1 MRKNSGFTLVEL
13 LVVIAIIAILAA
25 FLAPN
30 FIGWMPQYR
39 LKSAVMELGSRIQQ
53 ARLAA
58 IKDNQNCTMSFNTGN
73 DTYNITCLN
82 NMTVDLTDYG
92 PNVSFSAVSA
102 PQVINFTS
110 RGLTDGA
117 GTFIVSM
124 TSQGGGDTYSIR
136 ITPTGAVATQKL

>member
-1 MRKNSGFTLVEL
+1 MRKISGFTLIEL
-13 LVVIAIIAILAA
+13 MIVIAIIAIFAA
-25 FLAPN
+25 FLTPN
-30 FIGWMPQYR
+30 VIGWMPEYR
-39 LKSAVMELGSRIQQ
+39 LKSAVMEMGSRIQQ

-58 IKDNQNCTMSFNTGN
+58 IKENQNCTMSFNTSNG
-73 DTYNITCLN
+73 TYNITCLD

-110 RGLTDGA
+110 RGLTDGI
-117 GTFIVSM
+117 GTFVVSM

>member
-1 MRKNSGFTLVEL
+1 MRNKSGFTLMEL
-13 LVVIAIIAILAA
+13 MVVIGIIAVLAA
-25 FLAPN
+25 LLAPN

-39 LKSAVMELGSRIQQ
+39 LKSAVMELGARVQQ

-58 IKDNQNCTMSFNTGN
+58 IKENQNCTMSFNTGN
-73 DTYNITCLN
+73 HTYNITCLD

-92 PNVSFSAVSA
+92 PNVLFTAVSS

-110 RGLTDGA
+110 RGLTDGI
-117 GTFIVSM
+117 GTFVVSM

-136 ITPTGAVATQKL
+136 ITPTGAVATEKL